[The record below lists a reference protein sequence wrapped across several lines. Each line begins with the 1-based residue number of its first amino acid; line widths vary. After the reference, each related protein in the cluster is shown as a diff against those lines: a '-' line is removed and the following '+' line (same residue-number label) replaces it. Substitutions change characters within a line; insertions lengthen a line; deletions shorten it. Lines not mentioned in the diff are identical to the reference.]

1 MKKFIFLL
9 SIALFSSATFSSC
22 SYNKIV
28 GQDETVKES
37 WANVEAAYQ
46 ERYDLVGN
54 LVETVKGYANFEK
67 ETLMGVIEARSKASS
82 VQLNADEVTPANL
95 EKFEEA
101 QSALSGS
108 LSRLLVTVERYPD
121 LKANLQFQDLM
132 AQLSR
137 LEQKIN
143 IARRDYNGT
152 VKQYNT
158 SIRSFPAVITAR
170 IFGFESKEAFKSQAG
185 AEKAPTVK
193 F

>member
-1 MKKFIFLL
+1 MKKFLFLL
-9 SIALFSSATFSSC
+9 TIALFSSATFSSC

-28 GQDETVKES
+28 SQDETVKES

-46 ERYDLVGN
+46 ERFDLVGN
-54 LVETVKGYANFEK
+54 LVETVKGYADFEK

-82 VQLNADEVTPANL
+82 VQLSADEVTPANL
-95 EKFEEA
+95 QKFEEA

-143 IARRDYNGT
+143 ISRRDYNAA

-158 SIRSFPAVITAR
+158 GIRSFPAVITAR
-170 IFGFESKEAFKSQAG
+170 IFGFESKESFKAAAG
-185 AEKAPTVK
+185 AEKAPSVK